1 LAGSRRIFSVLLSF
15 EKSFASGGNTLIR
28 TRHNPEKDPAKGP
41 LTGPAR
47 VKTQKAH
54 TPIHPAIKTVFV
66 LTIVFTPIF
75 LFFLIISDA
84 FSIKKGFYA
93 GRVLTG
99 PLTSKREAKKG
110 DTLSSILNEL
120 KVPEQD
126 IGLVVK
132 EISSF
137 HDLRNVSVG
146 DSVRVTRISG
156 DIKKIDYQNDAL
168 SGVSVFR
175 ADTGWVSEKFE
186 IPSVVGQTVAN
197 GVIETSLY
205 EAGISAGIDP
215 KIVMELSDIFA
226 WDVDFATDIRKGD
239 TFSIL
244 YETVYADD
252 TPVRSGNILGAEVV
266 NDGERYVAV
275 YYKDKSG
282 RADYYDLDGRTL
294 RRSLLKSPLRYRRI
308 SSYFTGRR
316 FHPILK
322 RYRPHH
328 GIDYAAPSGTPV
340 EAAGEG
346 RVAFSGW
353 KSGYGNFILVNHN
366 SIYATG
372 YGHLRGI
379 KKGIRPGR
387 HVSQGE
393 VIGYVGSTGIST
405 GPHLHYEVRKRGS
418 LVNPLSIKAE
428 PRKKLGGNDL
438 MAFMALK
445 EGVLARLSQKNT
457 VVAMKEDRG
466 AATR

>member
-1 LAGSRRIFSVLLSF
+1 MRFYLKKVPSAVPPAVI
-15 EKSFASGGNTLIR
+15 KSQS
-28 TRHNPEKDPAKGP
+28 NP
-41 LTGPAR
+41 
-47 VKTQKAH
+47 
-54 TPIHPAIKTVFV
+54 ISPAIKIIFVTVIFFV
-66 LTIVFTPIF
+66 PVF
-75 LFFLIISDA
+75 LFFFITRGASSTKD
-84 FSIKKGFYA
+84 FYA
-93 GRVLTG
+93 DRVLGG
-99 PLTSKREAKKG
+99 PVTVEKEVKKN
-110 DTLSSILNEL
+110 DTFSSVLNEL
-120 KVPEQD
+120 RVSPVDIANIVKKVST
-126 IGLVVK
+126 L
-132 EISSF
+132 
-137 HDLRNVSVG
+137 HDLRSVRAG
-146 DSVRVTRISG
+146 DILRVTRVSG
-156 DIKKIDYQNDAL
+156 DIKKIEYRYDAL
-168 SGVSVFR
+168 SGVSVVRDFAGEGQWMAER
-175 ADTGWVSEKFE
+175 FE
-186 IPSVVGQTVAN
+186 IPSMIGHTLTH
-197 GVIETSLY
+197 GTIENSLY
-205 EAGISAGIDP
+205 EAGISAGNDP

-244 YETVYADD
+244 YETVYADN
-252 TPVRSGNILGAEVV
+252 TPVRSGNILGAEVT
-266 NDGERYVAV
+266 NNGERYVAV

-294 RRSLLKSPLRYRRI
+294 RRELLKSPLRYRRI
-308 SSYFTGRR
+308 SSYFTRKR
-316 FHPILK
+316 YHPILK

-366 SIYATG
+366 SVYATG

-457 VVAMKEDRG
+457 VVAMEEDRG
-466 AATR
+466 AAAR

>member
-1 LAGSRRIFSVLLSF
+1 MRFYL
-15 EKSFASGGNTLIR
+15 K
-28 TRHNPEKDPAKGP
+28 KDPSAAPSAPSAVIKS
-41 LTGPAR
+41 
-47 VKTQKAH
+47 QSN
-54 TPIHPAIKTVFV
+54 PISPAIKIIFVTVVLFV
-66 LTIVFTPIF
+66 PVF
-75 LFFLIISDA
+75 LFFFITRGASSTKD
-84 FSIKKGFYA
+84 FYA
-93 GRVLTG
+93 ERVLGG
-99 PLTSKREAKKG
+99 PVTVEKEVKKN
-110 DTLSSILNEL
+110 DTFSSVLNEL
-120 KVPEQD
+120 MVSPVDIANIVKKVSA
-126 IGLVVK
+126 L
-132 EISSF
+132 
-137 HDLRNVSVG
+137 HDLRSVRAG
-146 DSVRVTRISG
+146 DILRVTRVSG
-156 DIKKIDYQNDAL
+156 DIKKIEYRYDAL
-168 SGVSVFR
+168 SGVSVVRDFAGEGQWMAER
-175 ADTGWVSEKFE
+175 FE
-186 IPSVVGQTVAN
+186 IPSMIGHTLTH
-197 GVIETSLY
+197 GTIENSLY

-252 TPVRSGNILGAEVV
+252 TPVRSGNILGAEVT
-266 NDGERYVAV
+266 NNGERYVAV

-366 SIYATG
+366 SVYATG

-466 AATR
+466 AAAR